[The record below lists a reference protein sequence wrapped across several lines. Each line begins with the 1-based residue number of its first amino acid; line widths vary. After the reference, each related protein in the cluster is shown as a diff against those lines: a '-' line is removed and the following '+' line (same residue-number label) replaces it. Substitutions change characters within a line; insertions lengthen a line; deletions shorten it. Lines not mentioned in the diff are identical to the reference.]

1 MINREK
7 YKDEIINYIEDR
19 GEFCKEF
26 IEPNIIK
33 PLGLECDDISCIRC
47 QLLQTIWLDEEYKEP
62 EPEVDWSKVEVDT
75 PLKVTKCDGTEVI
88 RYFAKCIDGK
98 VYCWDIGTTSLTNN
112 RVIEWGKAR
121 LLTAEEID
129 EMRHKNDV
137 TYIPKIDCTESEVK
151 RNEKS
156 RF

>member
-1 MINREK
+1 MTNREK
-7 YKDEIINYIEDR
+7 YKDEIINYIDDR
-19 GEFCKEF
+19 GKFCKEF

-33 PLGLECDDISCIRC
+33 PLGLECDGISCVRC
-47 QLLQTIWLDEEYKEP
+47 QLLQTIWLDEE

-75 PLKVTKCDGTEVI
+75 PLLVGLFDMEKV
-88 RYFAKCIDGK
+88 RYFAYYKDDV
-98 VYCWDIGTTSLTNN
+98 VYCWDDGKTSLNCKF
-112 RVIEWGKAR
+112 VAPWEKAR

-129 EMRHKNDV
+129 EIRHKNDV

>member
-1 MINREK
+1 MTNREK
-7 YKDEIINYIEDR
+7 YKDEIINYIDDR
-19 GEFCKEF
+19 GKFCKEF

-33 PLGLECDDISCIRC
+33 PLGLECDGISCVRC
-47 QLLQTIWLDEEYKEP
+47 QLLQTIWLDEE

-75 PLKVTKCDGTEVI
+75 PVVVVNELI
-88 RYFAKCIDGK
+88 RYFAKYEDGK
-98 VYCWDIGTTSLTNN
+98 VYCWYGGTTSLTNN
-112 RVIEWGKAR
+112 RVIEWGRAR
-121 LLTAEEID
+121 FLTAEEID
-129 EMRHKNDV
+129 EIRHKNDV